1 MSGKLI
7 MCQGLPGS
15 GKTTWA
21 NEQVEA
27 DRLAQFVPWPNVVG
41 DPVRYTPNVVVV
53 CRDDIRRELY
63 AVNGVFSWRTYA
75 MTPEQEDHV
84 TLVQR
89 ERIGNALTAGKAV
102 ISADTNISH
111 RARTMLSQLA
121 EEFGVTLEVKQF
133 LTDPE
138 ECIRRDALR
147 GNESVGADVIRKMAK
162 QWGVFE
168 EPKVTPYVCKHGVED
183 YWVVICDID
192 GTLALHTSRSPYDE
206 TRVSTDEVNSEV
218 ATLVS
223 SISRDYRILYMTGRH
238 EGCRVDTTNWLRVH
252 GLPYGPVYMR
262 PDGDSRKDWIVKAE
276 LFDRYVRDIANV
288 KFVLDD
294 RDQVVRMW
302 RAMGLTCLQVADGKF

>member
-7 MCQGLPGS
+7 MLQGLPGS

-21 NEQVEA
+21 TETLHNLGT
-27 DRLAQFVPWPNVVG
+27 DHC
-41 DPVRYTPNVVVV
+41 VVVT
-53 CRDDIRRELY
+53 RDTIRAELY
-63 AVNGVFSWRTYA
+63 ANSGVFSWKTYA
-75 MTPEQEDHV
+75 FTPEHEDTVTQEQV
-84 TLVQR
+84 KQIRAGL
-89 ERIGNALTAGKAV
+89 AAGKTV

-111 RARTMLSQLA
+111 RARTMLSELA
-121 EEFGVTLEVKQF
+121 HEFGVPLEIKQF

-147 GNESVGADVIRKMAK
+147 GNESVGEAVIRKMAK

-168 EPKVTPYVCKHGVED
+168 EPKVTPYVCRPEVAN

-206 TRVSTDEVNSEV
+206 TRVSTDEVNAEV

-238 EGCRVDTTNWLRVH
+238 EGCRVDTTNWLRAH

-262 PDGDSRKDWIVKAE
+262 PDGDSRKDWVVKAE
-276 LFDRYVRDIANV
+276 LFDKYVRDIENV